1 MSKLDSFIRRMTAQ
15 RDCLNHA
22 ANLITHVPGPVFE
35 LGLGNG
41 RTYDHLRQLFP
52 DRDVYVFDRM
62 IGDFTSCIPPENR
75 LFLGEISDTLL
86 CAEKN
91 FLKTIAM
98 VHYDLGLYR
107 DKAITNRA
115 ATVARLLIPLVTAGG
130 VIVSNH
136 KMSVE
141 NWVQLPEPPGVKQGR
156 YFLYRNVCPCIS

>member
-15 RDCLNHA
+15 RNCLNHA
-22 ANLITHVPGPVFE
+22 ASLITHVPGTVFE

-52 DRDVYVFDRM
+52 DRDVYVFDRV
-62 IGDFTSCIPPENR
+62 IADFTSCMPPENR

-86 CAEKN
+86 RAEKI
-91 FLKTIAM
+91 FQKTIAL

-107 DKAITNRA
+107 DKAISKRA

-141 NWVQLPEPPGVKQGR
+141 NWVQLPEPPGVKQDR
-156 YFLYRNVCPCIS
+156 YFLYRAV

>member
-15 RDCLNHA
+15 RDCLNNA
-22 ANLITHVPGPVFE
+22 ASLVTHVPGTVFE

-52 DRDVYVFDRM
+52 DRDVYVFDRV
-62 IGDFTSCIPPENR
+62 IADFTSCMPPENM

-86 CAEKN
+86 RAEKI
-91 FLKTIAM
+91 FQKTIAL

-107 DKAITNRA
+107 DKAISKRA

-156 YFLYRNVCPCIS
+156 YFLYRAV